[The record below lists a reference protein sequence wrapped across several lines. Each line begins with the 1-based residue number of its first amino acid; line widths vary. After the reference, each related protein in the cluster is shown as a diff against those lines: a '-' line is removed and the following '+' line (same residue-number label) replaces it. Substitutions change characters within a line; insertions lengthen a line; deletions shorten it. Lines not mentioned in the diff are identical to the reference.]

1 MALGWSFFRIS
12 LKLSTMKNLL
22 IVGLGGMLGT
32 MLRYIVTLCFGSTNQ
47 PIAIMGINVLG
58 SFVIG
63 MVFAIS
69 KNQAWM
75 GNEWKLF
82 LATGICGG
90 FTTFS
95 AFSYD
100 NMQML
105 QSGKYLMFL
114 LYASGSVALGGIAV
128 WLGFKLFS

>member
-1 MALGWSFFRIS
+1 
-12 LKLSTMKNLL
+12 
-22 IVGLGGMLGT
+22 
-32 MLRYIVTLCFGSTNQ
+32 MLRYLATLSFGSSNQ
-47 PIAIMGINVLG
+47 PIAIMSINVIG

-63 MVFAIS
+63 MIFAMA

-75 GNEWKLF
+75 SEDWKLF
-82 LATGICGG
+82 LATGVCGG

-105 QSGKYLMFL
+105 QNGKYAMFL
-114 LYASGSVALGGIAV
+114 LYASGSVVLGGFAV
-128 WLGFKLFS
+128 WLGYKMFS